1 MKKSLEL
8 THLDKEGSVKM
19 VDVGEKPFSV
29 REAKAT
35 GKITLSQD
43 TLALIKED
51 KIKKGSVISVS
62 KIAGIMAAKKCSDL
76 IPLCHPLSLNV
87 ADVDIIQE
95 KNGLRVNSFVS
106 CYGKTGV
113 EMEALTAVSTA
124 LLTIYDMCKAVDKQ
138 MVINEITLVSIIK
151 I

>member
-138 MVINEITLVSIIK
+138 MVINEITLVSKIK

>member
-8 THLDKEGSVKM
+8 THLDKEGAVKM

-87 ADVDIIQE
+87 ADVDIILE

-138 MVINEITLVSIIK
+138 MVINEITLVSKIK